1 MNRALSDGASLLG
14 KEVNG
19 KEKSCFGSWGK
30 ASGNVRDAQPW
41 VAQRLQML
49 SAFIVRARDFQLQ
62 LFQKDLDF
70 LAHRGVP
77 ISMVWCAVGTWGLRP
92 GTSEIESSDG
102 TCVGGNLLAAAT
114 SWSSGMDHGIAGD
127 ECPAQGP
134 PLANEPCAYAPDMQA
149 SATFGLHMIEDT
161 FSEEFLYY
169 VPQASAAFGLHLIED
184 TLSEEILYYAP
195 QQQLLSAAP
204 GLDLGAGPCGTS
216 TCAAE
221 NSVCDNQEINKTRE
235 RAKSLRGL
243 ARNDCECQEINKTR
257 ERAKSLSGL
266 SSVSCDGECELDCS
280 KKSLYGRVL
289 KVLWGLC
296 TTKTRERAKI
306 ETAAGL
312 LVPATC
318 AKGRPGSSEPPCSS
332 SSQCCCHG
340 LGSLAAGDGGG
351 QFYIAQG
358 KDDGAVADV
367 PQVADLQG
375 SDQVP
380 ATRLAGPLKTQSDLD
395 DAQLQGHNLRVHLF
409 LRGCHD
415 VIASARA
422 STLMT
427 QDQDSAAAS
436 RSCLPEGCSGPT
448 GLRFGGGNPFEGMM
462 ASITEQLM
470 PMITALIQ
478 KAVQEAIAN
487 AMGGAPATPPRV
499 VLQEPNLERGP
510 KRHKPDLTPSNKRKN
525 HDSSRHPTYREP
537 GEGKASGG
545 RGGQPVAA
553 KGSAKGAA
561 KGSAEVSPPKS
572 GSKGKGQGDRP
583 PRDAEGWTKVQRAPP
598 QGPFQ
603 LRSQDWS
610 AQLLSQ
616 DGIAKALD
624 DLKPGSTLEAVILV
638 EPSALP
644 RIRTMLAGTSKSH
657 KITLVTLDANGP
669 HKVPGSVGDLLRF
682 RRASIA
688 HCKSDPAD
696 GGVPCFAGHKAKAIK
711 VVPASTSVVYFKVP
725 EMYMLP
731 DKFKHWKNNPSRAA
745 SSWASSHQ
753 ITLSDTWGWIEEQQA
768 GKQGLQLFGIAR
780 LLDTELSSLVAVSGR
795 DGVFV
800 DVPRGKLVSTVQWL
814 AATKGEAPIAYL
826 ERGLRMSAPYGLAT
840 QGGRIGARSPRDPS
854 QAVPRVWNFPHVPA
868 SWGQKEVLQV
878 LDQSFKDV
886 ALIQH
891 KRTGAEY
898 LYRFRATLKHGDHD
912 LVPLS
917 AIVESEP
924 GKDNE
929 ITLWATVAPYKPKHA
944 KQRPL
949 RCAPTPCLAKEKP
962 ALEPQPVRLQVPAE
976 LDAEGKEVSPAKHVA
991 ASHRQIP
998 SGCDLIET
1006 PKDGACLF
1014 HAIARGLNWLSGPKK
1029 AEHSHRDL
1037 RARCVEHLRKHASQY
1052 IGEWDGHGPE
1062 LQKLR
1067 EKAESPE
1074 AGFEEYLKLLASE
1087 SAYASTIEIKA
1098 LGRLFDCRILVIPRD
1113 GNFSAMT
1120 FHAQQRKRTLVL
1132 WYTPKHIELLLP
1144 AKDSRE
1150 YPEEIFAV
1158 TSGAVVDLRAG
1169 GDDASQCSGTVWT
1182 GSARSNRSKAS
1193 RTSSV
1198 KAGTVWTAVNTSSKK
1213 AVSQSRRDASVPIS
1227 QRDDCI
1233 AGHRSGP
1240 SCLKRAR
1247 GAAVTVWSRAVSSDA
1262 SVHSQMPALPEWD
1275 DDDAPRPERL
1285 HHANRALPQSA
1296 LVMARRNRGRAF
1308 PDGVAK
1314 CRLCPFRRKC
1324 ADPVKAYAAY
1334 QRHFLDSHPGE
1345 KLGLAPACKAS
1356 CVRNLADGEE
1366 AHWRCKRCQAGISTA
1381 DAARFGK
1388 DSLWRFR
1395 REHKTKAHPRVSW
1408 AVWNKEAKSHSATKW
1423 ASKISVTRNNAQKA
1437 KLLPVLRELEAQD
1450 FDAFGWPRQ
1459 AGKDTNTVD
1468 KYPLRICPAWVCR
1481 KCRAPCSSAEI
1492 ARKHR
1497 SVKGQCPS
1505 RTAKARAWIR
1515 LRSLAANKKIH
1526 DAAPASVRKEQGE
1539 LAFAA
1544 AEKVNVPET
1553 AGIGY
1558 CNQWK
1563 AHGRHVALS
1572 APEDLGSRVA
1582 LVSDF
1587 PFRHVQ
1593 LCKGPA
1599 STRHVAG
1606 LFNLRSLPADDS
1618 SLPASSRSATDETIL
1633 VVAFY
1638 GQAGNEPVAQT
1649 QVDEVLACAVTS
1661 GYRFVVLGDYNLE
1674 PSQGRLGSLIA
1685 QGTFLAGDEC
1695 ARGRPLPA
1703 TGPVNAQGVRSRRID
1718 FAVNHRDLP
1727 AVSVDHFQCDWS
1739 DHLGVHY
1746 SYALAAPR
1754 PLVGPRRC
1762 KPRDDLLPSD
1772 LETRC
1777 AQIDAGPFALALEH
1791 NDLDGA
1797 WRFLSDTAEALLCEP
1812 CSAECVPRASSWEP
1826 VTSSAAG
1833 RSGKQPVKSESL
1845 RLLLRLRARLQVLSH
1860 RTNDA
1865 SLVARIRR
1873 SLRSTRL
1880 KVPSLPYARDGDELS
1895 LLPHVEQLIET
1906 FTQQEEDARKQM
1918 WRTRT
1923 RADLPRAR
1931 SFVKRRAD
1939 EQLAWER
1946 QLPDVASPGDPA
1958 HPAVAVAA
1966 VAKDLRAKLCPAS
1979 FRAVDMQAMRD
1990 LLRPLPRPA
1999 GLEVVPNIT
2008 PEALRRSMQSMRH
2021 RAAGPDAWKP
2031 GLLCSMPDLW
2041 WVWTSQL
2048 WNRCLACCDV
2058 PAQWAQARVVMIKKL
2073 KGGFRPL
2080 TISQA
2085 VWRAGARILNAQ
2097 LSDWIGSWRSPS
2109 DAGGIPGTSVSGAL
2123 LQLNA
2128 AMRGGASVAVQQDIA
2143 GFFDAIQFEA
2153 LEVLLSHLKA
2163 PPFLWPLLKAF
2174 YTRASRIVQFD
2185 GAYSDAWFKPRLGI
2199 AQGCPLSPT
2208 LAAAFSHLWTLAVL
2222 RQGVSGLVYLD
2233 DRSFWTFSADLS
2245 DLEHAIQRS
2254 NRFDATCGLEI
2265 SLPKC
2270 AIVAPEGHFEAPALA
2285 ARLNYQY
2292 SQTLEVLGVSVS
2304 FNDEWGLL
2312 KFSLRK
2318 ALLRMD
2324 LLRWVTA
2331 CSRLRGLM
2339 LKSLVYPCL
2348 VWAAAYATPLAGE
2361 MKQVRDA
2368 AIRVF
2373 DCQFSFEAPRVL
2385 IFEHVGW
2392 MLEPQCAADSA
2403 VLREAWRLLCK
2414 PPAFAL
2420 EQPRDVRGQRWD
2432 QLLPAA
2438 PDLLRRLGWSVV
2450 ERPDGF
2456 FFACRDDLGISREVQ
2471 VGWESFAEVKGWLF
2485 DHYRHLYMQRCQ
2497 RVWRSFHR
2505 PDPSLARGLD
2515 LEPPLRDAR
2524 FSFRGHRVA
2533 MHEAT
2538 TPYMR
2543 RAAAVTGGSCWF
2555 FTAGQGLN
2563 EQHRRMQCLCGAT
2576 APSRPHV
2583 TWVCECTEALRRDH
2597 PPPTTRA
2604 EERMFAKSTPLKP
2617 PAPAS
2622 SDGGAFR
2629 ADLDTAFRAALG
2641 SGRSRIYVATD
2652 GSSHRSVGAFA
2663 VVIGDPSCAYAMGT
2677 GAEDQSPYRQEVLA
2691 LHAAFES
2698 IHRVWSEGCEKCIF
2712 LLTDCKAALT
2722 AISGHGDDPFTL
2734 GLLLRDARRL
2744 WKELAPS
2751 PDHDADVLRAFNHA
2765 ADQAAR
2771 DWELTTIRLAAAAAE
2786 KLDQHVKS
2794 DLGQQLSGLLE
2805 VAQPP
2810 DRRKFWSFVAQV
2822 GRDSSRLELVNLYF
2836 PRYRA
2841 DTSHTCLRAMAP
2853 SSGGLDCGFYL
2864 HFRRSLKRMN
2874 RALSDGAS
2882 LLGKEVNGK
2891 EKSCFGSW
2899 GKASGNVRD
2908 AQPWVAQRL
2917 QMLSAFI
2924 VRARDFQLQLFQK
2937 DLDFLAQRG
2946 VPISMVWCA
2955 VGTWGLRPGASE
2967 IESSDGTCVGGNLLA
2982 AATSWSSGMDHEI
2995 AGDECPAQGPP
3006 LANEP
3011 CAHAPDMQAGA
3022 TFGHHMI
3029 EDSFSEEF
3037 LYYAPQASAAFGLHL
3052 IEDTFSEEFLYYA
3065 PQQQLLSS
3073 APGLDLGA
3081 GPCGTSTC
3089 AAENPVCDNQEIN
3102 KTRERAKSLRG
3113 LASTDCECQEINKT
3127 RERAKSLCGLT
3138 SVSCDG
3144 ECELDCSKKSLYGR
3158 VLKVLWGLCT
3168 TKTRERAK
3176 IETEAGLLVPA
3187 TCARGRPGSSEPP
3200 CSSSSQCCCHG
3211 LGSLAAGDGGGQ
3223 FYIAQGKDDGAVA
3236 DVPQVADLQGS
3247 DQVPATRL
3255 AGPLKTQSDLD
3266 GAQLQ
3271 GGQWVKV
3278 GRKVCSDGLMHNSVC
3293 GRPQGTICECTCS
3306 SEDTS
3311 DVIAS
3316 ARASTLMTQDQDS
3329 AAASRSCLAEG
3340 CSGPRL
3346 RFGGG
3351 NPFEGMMAS
3360 ITEQLMPMITA
3371 LIQKAVQEA
3380 IANAMGGAPATPP
3393 RVVLQE
3399 PNLERGP
3406 KRHKPDP
3413 TPSNKRKNH
3422 DSSRHPTYREPG
3434 EGKASGGRGGQP
3446 VAAKG
3451 QGDRPPSDAEGW
3463 TKVQRAPPQG
3473 PFQLRSQ
3480 DWSAQLLSQDGIAK
3494 ALDDLKPG
3502 STLEAVILV
3511 EPSALPRIR
3520 TMLAG
3525 TSKSHKITLVTLDA
3539 NGPHK
3544 VPGSVGDLLR
3554 FRRASIAHCKSDP
3567 ADGGVPCFAG
3577 HKAKAI
3583 KVVPASTSVV
3593 YFKVPEMY
3601 MLPDK
3606 FKHWKNNPSRAASS
3620 WASSHQI
3627 TLSDTWGW
3635 IEEQQAGKQGLQLF
3649 GIARL
3654 LDTELSSL
3662 VAVSGRDGVFVDVP
3676 RGKLVSTV
3684 QWLAATKGEAPIAA
3698 DALQAVPRVWN
3709 FPHVP
3714 ASWGQKEV
3722 LQVLD
3727 QSFKDVALIQHKRT
3741 GAEYLYRFRA
3751 TLKHGDH
3758 DLVPLSAIVE
3768 SEPGKDNEITLW
3780 ATVAPYKPKH
3790 AKQRPLR
3797 CAPTP
3802 CLAKEKPALE
3812 PQPVRLQVPAELD
3825 AEGKEVSPAKHV
3837 AASHRQI
3844 PSGCDLIETPKDGA
3858 CLFHA
3863 IARGLNWLSGPKKAE
3878 HSHRDLRARC
3888 VEHLRKH
3895 ASQYIGEWDGHGPEL
3910 QKLREKAESPEAG
3923 FEEYLKLLA
3932 SESAYASTIEIK
3944 ALGRLFDCRILVI
3957 PRDGNF
3963 SAMTFHAQQR
3973 KRTLV
3978 LWYTPKHIELL
3989 LPAKDSREYPEEIFA
4004 VTSGAVVDLRAGG
4017 DDASQCSGTV
4027 WTGSARSNRSKASRT
4042 SSVKAGTVWTAV
4054 NTSSKKAVSQSR
4066 RDASVPSSQR
4076 DDCIAGH
4083 RSGPSCL
4090 KRARGAAVT
4099 VWSRA
4104 VSSDA
4109 SVHSQMPA
4117 LPEWDDDDAPRPER
4131 LHHANRALPQ
4141 SALVMARRN
4150 RGRAFPDG
4158 VAKCRL
4164 CPFRRKCADP
4174 VKAYAAYQ
4182 RHFLDSHPG
4191 EKLGLAPAC
4200 KASCVRNLADGE
4212 EAHWRCKRCQAGIS
4226 TADAA
4231 RFGKDSLWRFR
4242 REHKTKAHP
4251 RVSWAVWNKEAKSHS
4266 ATKWASKI
4274 SVTRNNAQKAKLLPV
4289 LRELEAQDFDAF
4301 GSTFLKRLASAIAT
4315 SGKRM
4320 ADMHVAGLFNL
4331 RSLPADD
4338 SSLPASSRSA
4348 TDETILVVAFYGQA
4362 GNEPVAQT
4370 QVDEVLACAVT
4381 SGYRFVVLGDYNLE
4395 PSQGRLGSL
4404 IAQGTVLAGDECA
4417 RGRPLPATGP
4427 VNAQGVR
4434 SRRIDF
4440 AVNHRD
4446 LPAVSVDHFQCDWSD
4461 HLGVHYSYALAA
4473 PRPLVGPRRCKP
4485 RDDLLPSD
4493 LETRCAQIDAG
4504 PFALALEHNDL
4515 DGAWRFLSDTAEAL
4529 LCEPCSAECVPRAS
4543 SWEPVT
4549 SSAAGRSGKQPVKS
4563 ESLRLLLR
4571 LRARLQVLS
4580 HRTNDAS
4587 LVARI
4592 RRSLRS
4598 TRLKVPSLP
4607 YARDGDELSL
4617 LPHVEQLIETFTQ
4630 QEEDARKQ
4638 MWRTRTRAD
4647 LPRARSFVKRRA
4659 DEQLAWERQLPD
4671 VASPGDPAHP
4681 AVAVAAV
4688 AKDLRAKLC
4697 PASFRAVDMQAMR
4710 DLLRPLPR
4718 PAGLEVV
4725 PNITPEA
4732 LRRSMQSMRHRAA
4745 GPDAWKPGL
4754 LCSMPDLW
4762 WVWTSQLWN
4771 RILNAQL
4778 SDWIGSWRSPS
4789 DAGGIPGTSVS
4800 GALLQLN
4807 AAMRGGASVAVQ
4819 QDIAGFFDA
4828 IQFEALEVLLSHL
4841 KAPPFLWPLLKAFY
4855 TRASRIVQF
4864 DGAYSDAWFKPRL
4877 GIAQGCPLSPT
4888 LAAAFSHLWT
4898 LAVLRQGVSGL
4909 VYLDDRSFW
4918 TFSADLSDLEH
4929 AIQRSNRFDATCG
4942 LEISLPKCAIVAP
4955 EGHVEAPALAAR
4967 LNYQYSQTLEVLG
4980 VSVSFNDEWGLRKFS
4995 LRKALLRMDLLRW
5008 VTACSRLRGLMLK
5021 SLVYPCLVWAAAYA
5035 TPLAG
5040 EMKQVR
5046 DAAIRVFDCQFS
5058 FEAPR
5063 VLIFE
5068 HVGWMLEPQCAA
5080 DSAVLREAWR
5090 LLCKPPA
5097 FALEQPRDV
5106 RPALGSAVACCL
5118 DLEPPLRDARFSFRG
5133 HRVAMHEATTPYMRR
5148 AAAVTGGSCWFFTA
5162 GQGLNEQRRRMQCLC
5177 GATAPSRPHVTW
5189 VCECTEALRRDHPPP
5204 TTRAEERMF
5213 AKSTPLKPPAPASS
5227 DGGAF
5232 RADLDTAFRAALGSG
5247 RSRIYVATDGSSH
5260 RSVGAFAVV
5269 IGDPSC
5275 AYAMGTGAEDQSP
5288 YRQEVLALHAAFE
5301 SIHRVW
5307 SEGCEKCIF
5316 LLTDCKAAMTA
5327 ISGHGDDPFTLGLL
5341 LRDACRL
5348 WKELER
5354 PSPDHDADV
5363 LRAFND
5369 AADQAARDWE
5379 LTTIRLAAAAA
5390 EKLDK
5395 HVKSDLGQ
5403 QLSGLLEVAQPPDRR
5418 KFWSFGLKW
5427 GLDCGCYLHLGR
5439 SLKRM
5444 HCALSDGA
5452 SLLGKEVNGKEK
5464 SCFGSWGKA
5473 SGNDRDA
5480 QPWVAQHLQMLSAF
5494 IVRARGFQLQLFQ
5507 KDFDFLAQRGVPR
5520 TMVWSAVGAFGLW
5533 SGASVGASSDGTSGG
5548 SNSAAVAD
5556 PWQSGV
5562 GLASAEDD
5570 SQVQLSMGVC
5580 REDAL
5585 AIAGAECPAQGL
5597 PLASELCVHASDTQ
5611 ASATFG
5617 LHMIED
5623 TFSEEFLYYVPQ
5635 ASAAFG
5641 LHLIEDT
5648 FSEEFLYYAPQ
5659 QQLLPSASGLD
5670 LGAGPCG
5677 TSTCAAE
5684 NPVCDIQEINKTRER
5699 AKSLRGL
5706 ASDDCECQE
5715 INKTRERAKSLRGLT
5730 SAHCDGECEPDC
5742 RTKSLYGCVLS
5753 VLWELSAIKTRK
5765 RAKIETETGG
5775 LVPATCASGRH
5786 GSPEPP
5792 CSSSSQCCCHGLGSL
5807 AAGDGGGQFF
5817 IAQGKDAVVPTTV
5830 LSVVL
5835 NAFNRVPA
5843 TRRAGPLQTQ
5853 SDLDGVQLQGP
5864 LGQDRP
5870 KAQLQGSLGSGRPQG
5885 PSISHLTPSNLMPT
5899 FVCETQS
5906 ASAPVPP
5913 RMGGNVQVQ
5922 GILGQDTSDVI
5933 ASACASTLVTKDQDS
5948 AAASRSCLPE
5958 GCSGPTGLRFGGGN
5972 PFEGMMASITEQL
5985 MPMITA
5991 LIQKAVQEA
6000 IANAMGGAP
6009 ATPPRVVQEPDLE
6022 RGPKRHKPDP
6032 NPSNKR
6038 KNHESSR
6045 HPSSREP
6052 GEGKA
6057 AGGRGGQPGAAKGS
6071 AKGAA
6076 KGSAEASPPKSGPKG
6091 KGQGDRPPRDA
6102 EGWTKVQRAP
6112 PQGPFQLRRQDWSAQ
6127 LLSQDGIAKALDELK
6142 PGSTLEAVILVE
6154 PSALPRIRTMLAGTS
6169 KSHKITLV
6177 TLDANGPHKVPGCVG
6192 DLLRFRRA
6200 SIAHCKSDPADGGVP
6215 CFAGHK
6221 AKAIKVVPASTSVVY
6236 FKVPE
6241 MYMTPDKFKHWKNN
6255 PSRAASSWASS
6266 HQITLSDTWGWVEE
6280 QQAGKQGLQL
6290 FGIARL
6296 LDSELSSLVAVS
6308 GRDGVFVDV
6317 PRGKL
6322 VSTVQWLAV
6331 TKGEAPTAYLERGLR
6346 MSAPYGLAT
6355 QGGRIGAR
6363 SPRDPS
6369 QAVPRVWN
6377 FPHVPASWG
6386 QKEVLQ
6392 VLDQSFKDV
6401 ALIQH
6406 KRTGAE
6412 YLYRFRATLKH
6423 GDLDLVPLSAI
6434 VESEPGKD
6442 NEITLWATVAPYKP
6456 KQAKQRPLRCA
6467 PTPCLAKEKPA
6478 LEPQS
6483 VKIQVPA
6490 ELDDDGKE
6498 VSPAKHVA
6506 ASHRQIPSGCDL
6518 IETPKDGACLF
6529 HAIARGLHWL
6539 SGPKKT
6545 EHSHRDLRA
6554 RCVEH
6559 LRKYASQYIGEWD
6572 GHGPALQKLR
6582 ENAASPEDA
6591 FEEYLKLIASESA
6604 YASTIELKALGR
6616 LFDCHILVIPRDGN
6630 FSAMSFHAQ
6639 QRKRRLVL
6647 WYTPRHIELL
6657 LPAKDVKDYPEEVF
6671 SVTSGAVVDLRA
6683 GGDDASQ
6690 CSGTV
6695 WTACARSNRSKASR
6709 SSSVKAGTVW
6719 TATNASSRK
6728 AATQSRHVASV
6739 PSSQRGDCF
6748 AVPRSGSSSLK
6759 RARGAAATVWSRAV
6773 SSGASVH
6780 SQMPALP
6787 EWDDDDAPQPE
6798 RLHHASRALPQSAL
6812 VMARRNRGRAFPDG
6826 VAKCRLCPFRRKCAD
6841 PVKAYAAYQRHFL
6854 DSHPGEKLGLAP
6866 ARQASC
6872 VRDLADGEEAYW
6884 RCKRCQAGISTA
6896 DAARF
6901 GKDSLW
6907 RFRREHK
6914 TKAHPRVSW
6923 AVWNKE
6929 AKSHS
6934 ATKWASKI
6942 SVTRNNAQKAK
6953 LLPVLRELE
6962 AQDFDA
6968 FGWPRQAGKDTN
6980 TVDKYPLRICPA
6992 WVCRKCRAPCPS
7004 AEIARKHRSVKGQ
7017 CPSRTAKAR
7026 AWIRLRSLAANKKL
7040 HDAAP
7045 ASVRKEQGELAFA
7058 AAEKALRA
7066 PMSSV

>member
-1 MNRALSDGASLLG
+1 MHNCD
-14 KEVNG
+14 
-19 KEKSCFGSWGK
+19 C
-30 ASGNVRDAQPW
+30 
-41 VAQRLQML
+41 
-49 SAFIVRARDFQLQ
+49 
-62 LFQKDLDF
+62 
-70 LAHRGVP
+70 
-77 ISMVWCAVGTWGLRP
+77 GLRP
-92 GTSEIESSDG
+92 ADG
-102 TCVGGNLLAAAT
+102 QPL
-114 SWSSGMDHGIAGD
+114 
-127 ECPAQGP
+127 PRQG
-134 PLANEPCAYAPDMQA
+134 
-149 SATFGLHMIEDT
+149 
-161 FSEEFLYY
+161 
-169 VPQASAAFGLHLIED
+169 
-184 TLSEEILYYAP
+184 
-195 QQQLLSAAP
+195 
-204 GLDLGAGPCGTS
+204 
-216 TCAAE
+216 
-221 NSVCDNQEINKTRE
+221 
-235 RAKSLRGL
+235 
-243 ARNDCECQEINKTR
+243 
-257 ERAKSLSGL
+257 
-266 SSVSCDGECELDCS
+266 
-280 KKSLYGRVL
+280 
-289 KVLWGLC
+289 
-296 TTKTRERAKI
+296 
-306 ETAAGL
+306 
-312 LVPATC
+312 
-318 AKGRPGSSEPPCSS
+318 
-332 SSQCCCHG
+332 
-340 LGSLAAGDGGG
+340 GDGQVQGISG
-351 QFYIAQG
+351 Q
-358 KDDGAVADV
+358 
-367 PQVADLQG
+367 DL
-375 SDQVP
+375 
-380 ATRLAGPLKTQSDLD
+380 
-395 DAQLQGHNLRVHLF
+395 
-409 LRGCHD
+409 
-415 VIASARA
+415 
-422 STLMT
+422 
-427 QDQDSAAAS
+427 DSAAILH
-436 RSCLPEGCSGPT
+436 SCLSEGCSGPT

-499 VLQEPNLERGP
+499 VLQEPDLERGP
-510 KRHKPDLTPSNKRKN
+510 KRHKPDPNPSNKRKN
-525 HDSSRHPTYREP
+525 HESSRHPSSREP
-537 GEGKASGG
+537 GEGKAAGG
-545 RGGQPVAA
+545 RGGQPAAA

-561 KGSAEVSPPKS
+561 KGSAEAAPPKS
-572 GSKGKGQGDRP
+572 GPKGKGQGDRP

-603 LRSQDWS
+603 LRRQDWS

-624 DLKPGSTLEAVILV
+624 ELKPGSTLEAVILV

-725 EMYMLP
+725 EMYMTP

-753 ITLSDTWGWIEEQQA
+753 ITLSDTWGWVEEQQA

-780 LLDTELSSLVAVSGR
+780 LLDSELSSLVAVSGR

-814 AATKGEAPIAYL
+814 AVTKGEAPTAYL
-826 ERGLRMSAPYGLAT
+826 ERGLRMS
-840 QGGRIGARSPRDPS
+840 
-854 QAVPRVWNFPHVPA
+854 AVPRVWNFPHVPA

-898 LYRFRATLKHGDHD
+898 LYRFRATLKHGDLD

-929 ITLWATVAPYKPKHA
+929 ITLWATVAPYKPKQA

-962 ALEPQPVRLQVPAE
+962 ALEPQSVKIQVPAE
-976 LDAEGKEVSPAKHVA
+976 LDDDGKEVSPAKHVA

-1014 HAIARGLNWLSGPKK
+1014 HAIARGLHWLSGPKK
-1029 AEHSHRDL
+1029 TEHSHRDL
-1037 RARCVEHLRKHASQY
+1037 RARCVEHLRKYASQY
-1052 IGEWDGHGPE
+1052 IGEWDGHGPA

-1067 EKAESPE
+1067 ENAASPE
-1074 AGFEEYLKLLASE
+1074 DAFEEYLKLIASE
-1087 SAYASTIEIKA
+1087 SAYASTIELKA
-1098 LGRLFDCRILVIPRD
+1098 LGRLFDCHILVIPRD
-1113 GNFSAMT
+1113 GNFSAMS
-1120 FHAQQRKRTLVL
+1120 FHAQQRKRRLVL
-1132 WYTPKHIELLLP
+1132 WYTPRHIELLLP
-1144 AKDSRE
+1144 AKDAKD
-1150 YPEEIFAV
+1150 YPEEVFSV

-1182 GSARSNRSKAS
+1182 ACARSNRSKAS
-1193 RTSSV
+1193 RSSSV
-1198 KAGTVWTAVNTSSKK
+1198 KAGTVWTVTNASSRKT
-1213 AVSQSRRDASVPIS
+1213 ASS
-1227 QRDDCI
+1227 
-1233 AGHRSGP
+1233 
-1240 SCLKRAR
+1240 LKRAR
-1247 GAAVTVWSRAVSSDA
+1247 GAAATVWSRAVSSGA
-1262 SVHSQMPALPEWD
+1262 SVHSQMPALPECD
-1275 DDDAPRPERL
+1275 DDDAPQPERL
-1285 HHANRALPQSA
+1285 HHASRALPQSA

-1345 KLGLAPACKAS
+1345 KLGLAPARKAS
-1356 CVRNLADGEE
+1356 CVRDLADGEG
-1366 AHWRCKRCQAGISTA
+1366 AYWRCKRCQAGISTA

-1388 DSLWRFR
+1388 DSLCRFR
-1395 REHKTKAHPRVSW
+1395 REHKTQAHPRVSW

-1481 KCRAPCSSAEI
+1481 KCRAPCPSAEI

-1515 LRSLAANKKIH
+1515 LRSLAANKKLH

-1558 CNQWK
+1558 RNQWK

-1606 LFNLRSLPADDS
+1606 LFNLRSLPEDDS

-1649 QVDEVLACAVTS
+1649 QVDEVLECAVAS

-1674 PSQGRLGSLIA
+1674 PSQGRLGSLIS
-1685 QGTFLAGDEC
+1685 QGTVLAGDEC

-1727 AVSVDHFQCDWS
+1727 AVSVDHFTCDFS

-1746 SYALAAPR
+1746 SYALDAPC
-1754 PLVGPRRC
+1754 PLVGPKRC
-1762 KPRDDLLPSD
+1762 KPRDDLQSSD
-1772 LETRC
+1772 LESRC
-1777 AQIDAGPFALALEH
+1777 AQIDAGPFASALEQ

-1797 WRFLSDTAEALLCEP
+1797 WRFLSDTAELLLCEP

-1826 VTSSAAG
+1826 VAHSAAG
-1833 RSGKQPVKSESL
+1833 RAGKQLVKSEGL
-1845 RLLLRLRARLQVLSH
+1845 RLLLRLRARLQALSH

-1865 SLVARIRR
+1865 LLVARIRR

-1895 LLPHVEQLIET
+1895 LLPHVAQLIET
-1906 FTQQEEDARKQM
+1906 FMQQEEEARKQM

-1931 SFVKRRAD
+1931 SFVKRRVD

-1999 GLEVVPNIT
+1999 SSEVVPNIT

-2041 WVWTSQL
+2041 WVWTHTVWTSQL

-2058 PAQWAQARVVMIKKL
+2058 PAQWAQARVVMIKKI

-2097 LSDWIGSWRSPS
+2097 LSDWIGSWSSPS

-2128 AMRGGASVAVQQDIA
+2128 AMRGGANVAVQQDIA

-2174 YTRASRIVQFD
+2174 YTRASRIVQLD

-2233 DRSFWTFSADLS
+2233 DRSFWTFSADLG
-2245 DLEHAIQRS
+2245 DLEHAIRRS
-2254 NRFDATCGLEI
+2254 DRFDATCGLEI

-2270 AIVAPEGHFEAPALA
+2270 AIVAPEGHVEASALA
-2285 ARLNYQY
+2285 ARFNYQF
-2292 SQTLEVLGVSVS
+2292 SQTLEVLGVTVS

-2331 CSRLRGLM
+2331 CSRLRALM

-2420 EQPRDVRGQRWD
+2420 EQPRDARGQRWD

-2438 PDLLRRLGWSVV
+2438 PGLLRKLGWSVV

-2515 LEPPLRDAR
+2515 LAPPSRDAR

-2597 PPPTTRA
+2597 PPPTNRA

-2617 PAPAS
+2617 PAPAA
-2622 SDGGAFR
+2622 SDCGAFR
-2629 ADLDTAFRAALG
+2629 ADLDAAFRAALG
-2641 SGRSRIYVATD
+2641 SGRSRIYAATD
-2652 GSSHRSVGAFA
+2652 GSSHRSVGAYA
-2663 VVIGDPSCAYAMGT
+2663 VVIGDPSCVYAMGT

-2691 LHAAFES
+2691 LHAAFAS
-2698 IHRVWSEGCEKCIF
+2698 VHRVWSEGCETCIF
-2712 LLTDCKAALT
+2712 ILTDCKAALT
-2722 AISGHGDDPFTL
+2722 AISGHGDDPFKL

-2744 WKELAPS
+2744 WKELVRRGCAISLIWVPSHNKHPRWRPS

-2765 ADQAAR
+2765 ADQAAGNCMQNRLLGSLRERWHQQCEQAR
-2771 DWELTTIRLAAAAAE
+2771 DWELATVRLAAAAAE
-2786 KLDQHVKS
+2786 KLDKHVKS
-2794 DLGQQLSGLLE
+2794 VPLDDAEPAGAGRYMSDGLRLPDFPPIQRVAKALNDLGQQLSGLLE
-2805 VAQPP
+2805 VAQPL
-2810 DRRKFWSFVAQV
+2810 DHRKFWSFVAQV
-2822 GRDSSRLELVNLYF
+2822 GRGSACLELVNLYF
-2836 PRYRA
+2836 PECRA

-2853 SSGGLDCGFYL
+2853 SSGGLDCGCYL
-2864 HFRRSLKRMN
+2864 HLRRSLKRMN
-2874 RALSDGAS
+2874 CALSDGAS

-2891 EKSCFGSW
+2891 DKSCFGSW
-2899 GKASGNVRD
+2899 GKASGNDRD

-2937 DLDFLAQRG
+2937 D
-2946 VPISMVWCA
+2946 
-2955 VGTWGLRPGASE
+2955 
-2967 IESSDGTCVGGNLLA
+2967 
-2982 AATSWSSGMDHEI
+2982 
-2995 AGDECPAQGPP
+2995 
-3006 LANEP
+3006 
-3011 CAHAPDMQAGA
+3011 
-3022 TFGHHMI
+3022 
-3029 EDSFSEEF
+3029 
-3037 LYYAPQASAAFGLHL
+3037 
-3052 IEDTFSEEFLYYA
+3052 
-3065 PQQQLLSS
+3065 
-3073 APGLDLGA
+3073 
-3081 GPCGTSTC
+3081 
-3089 AAENPVCDNQEIN
+3089 
-3102 KTRERAKSLRG
+3102 
-3113 LASTDCECQEINKT
+3113 
-3127 RERAKSLCGLT
+3127 
-3138 SVSCDG
+3138 
-3144 ECELDCSKKSLYGR
+3144 
-3158 VLKVLWGLCT
+3158 
-3168 TKTRERAK
+3168 
-3176 IETEAGLLVPA
+3176 
-3187 TCARGRPGSSEPP
+3187 
-3200 CSSSSQCCCHG
+3200 
-3211 LGSLAAGDGGGQ
+3211 
-3223 FYIAQGKDDGAVA
+3223 
-3236 DVPQVADLQGS
+3236 
-3247 DQVPATRL
+3247 
-3255 AGPLKTQSDLD
+3255 
-3266 GAQLQ
+3266 
-3271 GGQWVKV
+3271 
-3278 GRKVCSDGLMHNSVC
+3278 
-3293 GRPQGTICECTCS
+3293 
-3306 SEDTS
+3306 
-3311 DVIAS
+3311 
-3316 ARASTLMTQDQDS
+3316 
-3329 AAASRSCLAEG
+3329 
-3340 CSGPRL
+3340 
-3346 RFGGG
+3346 
-3351 NPFEGMMAS
+3351 
-3360 ITEQLMPMITA
+3360 
-3371 LIQKAVQEA
+3371 
-3380 IANAMGGAPATPP
+3380 
-3393 RVVLQE
+3393 
-3399 PNLERGP
+3399 
-3406 KRHKPDP
+3406 
-3413 TPSNKRKNH
+3413 
-3422 DSSRHPTYREPG
+3422 
-3434 EGKASGGRGGQP
+3434 
-3446 VAAKG
+3446 
-3451 QGDRPPSDAEGW
+3451 
-3463 TKVQRAPPQG
+3463 
-3473 PFQLRSQ
+3473 
-3480 DWSAQLLSQDGIAK
+3480 
-3494 ALDDLKPG
+3494 
-3502 STLEAVILV
+3502 
-3511 EPSALPRIR
+3511 
-3520 TMLAG
+3520 
-3525 TSKSHKITLVTLDA
+3525 
-3539 NGPHK
+3539 
-3544 VPGSVGDLLR
+3544 
-3554 FRRASIAHCKSDP
+3554 
-3567 ADGGVPCFAG
+3567 
-3577 HKAKAI
+3577 
-3583 KVVPASTSVV
+3583 
-3593 YFKVPEMY
+3593 
-3601 MLPDK
+3601 
-3606 FKHWKNNPSRAASS
+3606 
-3620 WASSHQI
+3620 
-3627 TLSDTWGW
+3627 
-3635 IEEQQAGKQGLQLF
+3635 
-3649 GIARL
+3649 
-3654 LDTELSSL
+3654 
-3662 VAVSGRDGVFVDVP
+3662 
-3676 RGKLVSTV
+3676 
-3684 QWLAATKGEAPIAA
+3684 
-3698 DALQAVPRVWN
+3698 
-3709 FPHVP
+3709 
-3714 ASWGQKEV
+3714 
-3722 LQVLD
+3722 
-3727 QSFKDVALIQHKRT
+3727 
-3741 GAEYLYRFRA
+3741 
-3751 TLKHGDH
+3751 
-3758 DLVPLSAIVE
+3758 
-3768 SEPGKDNEITLW
+3768 
-3780 ATVAPYKPKH
+3780 
-3790 AKQRPLR
+3790 
-3797 CAPTP
+3797 
-3802 CLAKEKPALE
+3802 
-3812 PQPVRLQVPAELD
+3812 
-3825 AEGKEVSPAKHV
+3825 
-3837 AASHRQI
+3837 
-3844 PSGCDLIETPKDGA
+3844 
-3858 CLFHA
+3858 
-3863 IARGLNWLSGPKKAE
+3863 
-3878 HSHRDLRARC
+3878 
-3888 VEHLRKH
+3888 
-3895 ASQYIGEWDGHGPEL
+3895 
-3910 QKLREKAESPEAG
+3910 
-3923 FEEYLKLLA
+3923 
-3932 SESAYASTIEIK
+3932 
-3944 ALGRLFDCRILVI
+3944 FDC
-3957 PRDGNF
+3957 
-3963 SAMTFHAQQR
+3963 
-3973 KRTLV
+3973 
-3978 LWYTPKHIELL
+3978 
-3989 LPAKDSREYPEEIFA
+3989 
-4004 VTSGAVVDLRAGG
+4004 
-4017 DDASQCSGTV
+4017 
-4027 WTGSARSNRSKASRT
+4027 
-4042 SSVKAGTVWTAV
+4042 
-4054 NTSSKKAVSQSR
+4054 
-4066 RDASVPSSQR
+4066 
-4076 DDCIAGH
+4076 
-4083 RSGPSCL
+4083 
-4090 KRARGAAVT
+4090 
-4099 VWSRA
+4099 
-4104 VSSDA
+4104 
-4109 SVHSQMPA
+4109 
-4117 LPEWDDDDAPRPER
+4117 
-4131 LHHANRALPQ
+4131 
-4141 SALVMARRN
+4141 
-4150 RGRAFPDG
+4150 
-4158 VAKCRL
+4158 
-4164 CPFRRKCADP
+4164 
-4174 VKAYAAYQ
+4174 
-4182 RHFLDSHPG
+4182 
-4191 EKLGLAPAC
+4191 
-4200 KASCVRNLADGE
+4200 
-4212 EAHWRCKRCQAGIS
+4212 
-4226 TADAA
+4226 
-4231 RFGKDSLWRFR
+4231 
-4242 REHKTKAHP
+4242 
-4251 RVSWAVWNKEAKSHS
+4251 
-4266 ATKWASKI
+4266 
-4274 SVTRNNAQKAKLLPV
+4274 
-4289 LRELEAQDFDAF
+4289 
-4301 GSTFLKRLASAIAT
+4301 
-4315 SGKRM
+4315 
-4320 ADMHVAGLFNL
+4320 
-4331 RSLPADD
+4331 
-4338 SSLPASSRSA
+4338 
-4348 TDETILVVAFYGQA
+4348 
-4362 GNEPVAQT
+4362 
-4370 QVDEVLACAVT
+4370 
-4381 SGYRFVVLGDYNLE
+4381 
-4395 PSQGRLGSL
+4395 
-4404 IAQGTVLAGDECA
+4404 
-4417 RGRPLPATGP
+4417 
-4427 VNAQGVR
+4427 
-4434 SRRIDF
+4434 
-4440 AVNHRD
+4440 
-4446 LPAVSVDHFQCDWSD
+4446 
-4461 HLGVHYSYALAA
+4461 
-4473 PRPLVGPRRCKP
+4473 
-4485 RDDLLPSD
+4485 
-4493 LETRCAQIDAG
+4493 
-4504 PFALALEHNDL
+4504 
-4515 DGAWRFLSDTAEAL
+4515 
-4529 LCEPCSAECVPRAS
+4529 
-4543 SWEPVT
+4543 
-4549 SSAAGRSGKQPVKS
+4549 
-4563 ESLRLLLR
+4563 
-4571 LRARLQVLS
+4571 
-4580 HRTNDAS
+4580 
-4587 LVARI
+4587 
-4592 RRSLRS
+4592 
-4598 TRLKVPSLP
+4598 
-4607 YARDGDELSL
+4607 
-4617 LPHVEQLIETFTQ
+4617 
-4630 QEEDARKQ
+4630 
-4638 MWRTRTRAD
+4638 
-4647 LPRARSFVKRRA
+4647 
-4659 DEQLAWERQLPD
+4659 
-4671 VASPGDPAHP
+4671 
-4681 AVAVAAV
+4681 
-4688 AKDLRAKLC
+4688 
-4697 PASFRAVDMQAMR
+4697 
-4710 DLLRPLPR
+4710 
-4718 PAGLEVV
+4718 
-4725 PNITPEA
+4725 
-4732 LRRSMQSMRHRAA
+4732 
-4745 GPDAWKPGL
+4745 
-4754 LCSMPDLW
+4754 
-4762 WVWTSQLWN
+4762 
-4771 RILNAQL
+4771 
-4778 SDWIGSWRSPS
+4778 
-4789 DAGGIPGTSVS
+4789 
-4800 GALLQLN
+4800 
-4807 AAMRGGASVAVQ
+4807 
-4819 QDIAGFFDA
+4819 
-4828 IQFEALEVLLSHL
+4828 
-4841 KAPPFLWPLLKAFY
+4841 
-4855 TRASRIVQF
+4855 
-4864 DGAYSDAWFKPRL
+4864 
-4877 GIAQGCPLSPT
+4877 
-4888 LAAAFSHLWT
+4888 
-4898 LAVLRQGVSGL
+4898 
-4909 VYLDDRSFW
+4909 
-4918 TFSADLSDLEH
+4918 
-4929 AIQRSNRFDATCG
+4929 
-4942 LEISLPKCAIVAP
+4942 
-4955 EGHVEAPALAAR
+4955 
-4967 LNYQYSQTLEVLG
+4967 
-4980 VSVSFNDEWGLRKFS
+4980 
-4995 LRKALLRMDLLRW
+4995 
-5008 VTACSRLRGLMLK
+5008 
-5021 SLVYPCLVWAAAYA
+5021 
-5035 TPLAG
+5035 
-5040 EMKQVR
+5040 
-5046 DAAIRVFDCQFS
+5046 
-5058 FEAPR
+5058 
-5063 VLIFE
+5063 
-5068 HVGWMLEPQCAA
+5068 
-5080 DSAVLREAWR
+5080 
-5090 LLCKPPA
+5090 
-5097 FALEQPRDV
+5097 
-5106 RPALGSAVACCL
+5106 
-5118 DLEPPLRDARFSFRG
+5118 
-5133 HRVAMHEATTPYMRR
+5133 
-5148 AAAVTGGSCWFFTA
+5148 
-5162 GQGLNEQRRRMQCLC
+5162 
-5177 GATAPSRPHVTW
+5177 
-5189 VCECTEALRRDHPPP
+5189 
-5204 TTRAEERMF
+5204 
-5213 AKSTPLKPPAPASS
+5213 
-5227 DGGAF
+5227 
-5232 RADLDTAFRAALGSG
+5232 
-5247 RSRIYVATDGSSH
+5247 
-5260 RSVGAFAVV
+5260 
-5269 IGDPSC
+5269 
-5275 AYAMGTGAEDQSP
+5275 
-5288 YRQEVLALHAAFE
+5288 
-5301 SIHRVW
+5301 
-5307 SEGCEKCIF
+5307 
-5316 LLTDCKAAMTA
+5316 
-5327 ISGHGDDPFTLGLL
+5327 
-5341 LRDACRL
+5341 
-5348 WKELER
+5348 
-5354 PSPDHDADV
+5354 
-5363 LRAFND
+5363 
-5369 AADQAARDWE
+5369 
-5379 LTTIRLAAAAA
+5379 
-5390 EKLDK
+5390 
-5395 HVKSDLGQ
+5395 
-5403 QLSGLLEVAQPPDRR
+5403 
-5418 KFWSFGLKW
+5418 
-5427 GLDCGCYLHLGR
+5427 
-5439 SLKRM
+5439 
-5444 HCALSDGA
+5444 
-5452 SLLGKEVNGKEK
+5452 
-5464 SCFGSWGKA
+5464 
-5473 SGNDRDA
+5473 
-5480 QPWVAQHLQMLSAF
+5480 
-5494 IVRARGFQLQLFQ
+5494 
-5507 KDFDFLAQRGVPR
+5507 LAQRGVPR

-5556 PWQSGV
+5556 PWQSGIA
-5562 GLASAEDD
+5562 LASAEDE

-5585 AIAGAECPAQGL
+5585 AIAGDDCPAQGL

-5699 AKSLRGL
+5699 AK
-5706 ASDDCECQE
+5706 
-5715 INKTRERAKSLRGLT
+5715 TM
-5730 SAHCDGECEPDC
+5730 
-5742 RTKSLYGCVLS
+5742 SLYGRVLS
-5753 VLWELSAIKTRK
+5753 VLWELSTIKTRE
-5765 RAKIETETGG
+5765 RAK
-5775 LVPATCASGRH
+5775 S
-5786 GSPEPP
+5786 
-5792 CSSSSQCCCHGLGSL
+5792 CCCHGLGLL

-5817 IAQGKDAVVPTTV
+5817 IAQGKDTGADDAVGAIRIWSFCQEEVGTV
-5830 LSVVL
+5830 LSVVVI
-5835 NAFNRVPA
+5835 AFNRVSLRPF
-5843 TRRAGPLQTQ
+5843 G
-5853 SDLDGVQLQGP
+5853 LDTLLYALVRCTTAIVDCGL
-5864 LGQDRP
+5864 LM
-5870 KAQLQGSLGSGRPQG
+5870 GSLFRGRVVTGKCKGSR
-5885 PSISHLTPSNLMPT
+5885 
-5899 FVCETQS
+5899 V
-5906 ASAPVPP
+5906 
-5913 RMGGNVQVQ
+5913 
-5922 GILGQDTSDVI
+5922 
-5933 ASACASTLVTKDQDS
+5933 
-5948 AAASRSCLPE
+5948 
-5958 GCSGPTGLRFGGGN
+5958 RFGGGN

-6009 ATPPRVVQEPDLE
+6009 ATPPRVVLQEPDLE

-6057 AGGRGGQPGAAKGS
+6057 AGGRGGQPAAAKGS

-6076 KGSAEASPPKSGPKG
+6076 KGSAEAAPPKSGPKG

-6154 PSALPRIRTMLAGTS
+6154 PSASREVWVIS
-6169 KSHKITLV
+6169 YV
-6177 TLDANGPHKVPGCVG
+6177 FD
-6192 DLLRFRRA
+6192 
-6200 SIAHCKSDPADGGVP
+6200 
-6215 CFAGHK
+6215 

-6657 LPAKDVKDYPEEVF
+6657 LPAKDAKDYPEEVF

-6683 GGDDASQ
+6683 GGDDVSQ

-6719 TATNASSRK
+6719 TVTNASSRK
-6728 AATQSRHVASV
+6728 TA
-6739 PSSQRGDCF
+6739 
-6748 AVPRSGSSSLK
+6748 SSLK

-6787 EWDDDDAPQPE
+6787 ECDDDDAPQPE

-6826 VAKCRLCPFRRKCAD
+6826 VAKCRLCPFRRKCTD

-6866 ARQASC
+6866 ARKASC
-6872 VRDLADGEEAYW
+6872 VRDLADGEGAYW

-6901 GKDSLW
+6901 GKDSLC

-6914 TKAHPRVSW
+6914 TQAHPRVSW

-7058 AAEKALRA
+7058 AAEKVNVPETAGIGYRNQWKAHGRHVALSAPEDLGSRVALVSDFPFRHVQLCKGPASTRHVAGLFNLRSLPEDDSSLPASSRSATDETILVVAFYGQAGNEPVAQTQVDEVLECAVASGYRFVVLGDYNLEPSQGRLGSLISQGTVLAGDECARGRPLPATGPVNAQGVRSRRIDFAVNHRDLPAVSVDHFTCDFSDHLGVHYSYALDAPCPLVGPKRCKPRDDLQSSDLESRCAQIDAGPFASALEQNDLDGAWRFLSNTAELLLCEPCSAECVPRASSWEPVAHSAAGRAGKQLVKSEGLRLLLRLRARLQVLSHRTNDALLVARIRRSLRSTRLKVPSLPYARDGDELSLLPHVAQLIETFTQQEEEARKQMWRTRTRADLPRARSFVKRRADEQLAWERQLPDVASPGDPAHPAVAVAAVAKDLRAKLCPASFRAVDMQAMRDLLRPLPRPASSEVVPNITPEALRRSMQSMRHRAAGPDAWKPGLLCSMPDLWWVWTSQLWNRCLACCDVPAQWAQARVVMIKKIKGGFRPLTISQAVWRAGARILNAQLSDWIGSWSSPSDAGGIPGTSVSGALLQLNAAMRGGANVAVQQDIAGFFDAIQFEALEVLLSHLKA
-7066 PMSSV
+7066 PPFLWPLLKAFYTRASRIVQLDGAYSDAWFKPRLGIAQGCPLSPTLAAAFSHLWTLAVLRQGVSGLVYLDDRSFWTFSADLGDLEHAIRRSDRFDATCGLEISLPKCAIVAPEGHVEASALAARFNYQFSQTLEVLGVTVSFNDEWGLLKFSLRKALLRMDLLRWVTACSRLRALMLKSLVYPCLVWAAAYATPLAGEMKQVRDAAIRVFDCQFSFEAPRVLIFEHVGWMLEPQCAADSAVLREAWRLLCKPPAFALEQPRDARGQRWDQLLPAAPGLLRKLGWSVVERPDGFFFACRDDLGISREVQVGWESFAEVKGWLFDHYRHLYMQRCQRVWRSFHRPDPSLARGLDLAPPSRDARFSFRGHRVAMHEATTPYMRRAAAVTGGSCWFFTAGQGLNEQHRRMQCLCGATAPSRPHVTWVCECTEALRRDHPPPTNRAEERMFAKSTPLKPPAPAASDCGAFRADLDAAFRAALGSGRSRIYAATDGSSHRSVGAYAVVIGDPSCVYAMGTGAEDQSPYRQEVLALHAAFASVHRVWSEGCETCIFILTDCKAALTAISGHGDDPFKLGLLLRDARRLWKELVRRGCAISLIWVPSHNKHPRWRPSPDHDADVLRAFNHAADLAAGNCMQNRLLGSLRERWHQQCEQARDWELATIRLAAAAAEKLDKHVKSVPLDDAEPAGAGP